1 MTPDSSVKT
10 VALGNLIDEFGGL
23 IQTGPFGSQLHQR
36 DYTEHGIPVVMPK
49 DIRAGRIDERTVARI
64 PEDKAKELSRH
75 YLKPGS
81 IVFPRRG
88 NIGKCAYV
96 DGYAER
102 FLCGT
107 GCVKIEPPAEILE
120 PLFVYYYF
128 CLPRVVEW
136 FERNAVGTTMLN
148 LSARI
153 IGRVQLPLL
162 PLQYQRRVA
171 SVLAA
176 YDRLIENNR
185 RRIAL
190 LEKAVRLVY
199 KEWFIHLRF
208 PGHEQ
213 AEIRTGI
220 PDRWKRGRIDD
231 VCRTVGGGTPSTKRP
246 EYWDGD
252 VTWVVPT
259 DVTSNDSIFLVDS
272 ERRITE
278 NGLLESSAKI
288 VPAYTILMTSR
299 ASVGYFALMDR
310 EVCTNQ
316 GFINIVSDDTRM
328 TMYLLF
334 NLISRVA
341 EIRSS
346 ATGTTY
352 PEISKGR
359 FRTMDVVIPDESV
372 VARFADFAWDVIRQI
387 RTLKRSSLHLAHAR
401 DLLLPGLMSG
411 RIAV

>member
-1 MTPDSSVKT
+1 MRGGRLGDYVDFLYGKSLPAHSRRPGSVP
-10 VALGNLIDEFGGL
+10 V
-23 IQTGPFGSQLHQR
+23 FGS
-36 DYTEHGIPVVMPK
+36 
-49 DIRAGRIDERTVARI
+49 AGRVGSHDEALVRGPGVIVGRKGTVGAVHWSDDDFYPIDTTYYVI
-64 PEDKAKELSRH
+64 PKNEYDL
-75 YLKPGS
+75 
-81 IVFPRRG
+81 RRR
-88 NIGKCAYV
+88 Y
-96 DGYAER
+96 
-102 FLCGT
+102 
-107 GCVKIEPPAEILE
+107 
-120 PLFVYYYF
+120 VYY
-128 CLPRVVEW
+128 LLNTLSL
-136 FERNAVGTTMLN
+136 RNMNTDSAVPGLN
-148 LSARI
+148 RSNALSLHVAIAPSAQQDAIVDILSA
-153 IGRVQLPLL
+153 
-162 PLQYQRRVA
+162 YE
-171 SVLAA
+171 
-176 YDRLIENNR
+176 RLIENNR

-190 LEKAVRLVY
+190 LEKAIRLVY

-213 AEIRTGI
+213 TEIKDGV
-220 PDRWKRGRIDD
+220 PDRWKRGCIDE
-231 VCRTVGGGTPSTKRP
+231 VCRTVGGGTPSTRRP
-246 EYWDGD
+246 EYWNGD

-259 DVTSNDSIFLVDS
+259 DVTSNDSLFLVDS

-278 NGLLESSAKI
+278 KGLIESSAKI

-341 EIRSS
+341 EIRSN

-401 DLLLPGLMSG
+401 DLLLPRLMNG

>member
-1 MTPDSSVKT
+1 MRGGRLGDYVDFLYGKSLPAHSRRPGSVP
-10 VALGNLIDEFGGL
+10 V
-23 IQTGPFGSQLHQR
+23 FGS
-36 DYTEHGIPVVMPK
+36 
-49 DIRAGRIDERTVARI
+49 AGRVGSHDEALVRGPGVIVGRKGTVGAVHWSDDDFYPIDTTYYVVPKNEHDLRCRYVYYLLNTLSLRNMNTDSAVPGLNRSNALSLLVAI
-64 PEDKAKELSRH
+64 APSAQQD
-75 YLKPGS
+75 S
-81 IVFPRRG
+81 IV
-88 NIGKCAYV
+88 
-96 DGYAER
+96 D
-102 FLCGT
+102 
-107 GCVKIEPPAEILE
+107 IL
-120 PLFVYYYF
+120 
-128 CLPRVVEW
+128 
-136 FERNAVGTTMLN
+136 
-148 LSARI
+148 S
-153 IGRVQLPLL
+153 
-162 PLQYQRRVA
+162 
-171 SVLAA
+171 A

-213 AEIRTGI
+213 TGI
-220 PDRWKRGRIDD
+220 RDGVPDRWKRGRIDE
-231 VCRTVGGGTPSTKRP
+231 VCKTVGGGTPSTRRP

-278 NGLLESSAKI
+278 KGLIESSARI

-359 FRTMDVVIPDESV
+359 FRTMDVVIPDESIV
-372 VARFADFAWDVIRQI
+372 TRFADFAWDAIRQI
-387 RTLKRSSLHLAHAR
+387 RTLKRASRQLAQAR
-401 DLLLPGLMSG
+401 DLLLPRLMNG

>member
-1 MTPDSSVKT
+1 
-10 VALGNLIDEFGGL
+10 
-23 IQTGPFGSQLHQR
+23 
-36 DYTEHGIPVVMPK
+36 MPK

-107 GCVKIEPPAEILE
+107 GCVKIEPPTEILE
-120 PLFVYYYF
+120 PLFVYYYL

-136 FERNAVGTTMLN
+136 FERNAVGTTMPN

-190 LEKAVRLVY
+190 LENAIRLVY

-213 AEIRTGI
+213 AEIRAGI

-278 NGLLESSAKI
+278 KGLIESSARI

-359 FRTMDVVIPDESV
+359 FRTMDVVIPDESA

>member
-1 MTPDSSVKT
+1 
-10 VALGNLIDEFGGL
+10 
-23 IQTGPFGSQLHQR
+23 
-36 DYTEHGIPVVMPK
+36 MPK
-49 DIRAGRIDERTVARI
+49 DIRAGRIDERTVAKI

-107 GCVKIEPPAEILE
+107 GCVKIEPPTEILE
-120 PLFVYYYF
+120 PLFVYYYL

-213 AEIRTGI
+213 AEIRAGI
-220 PDRWKRGRIDD
+220 PDRWKRVTAFD
-231 VCRTVGGGTPSTKRP
+231 VMDILSGGTP
-246 EYWDGD
+246 D
-252 VTWVVPT
+252 
-259 DVTSNDSIFLVDS
+259 TSNPHYWNGEIPFFTPKDATAGVYVFSTEKHLSEEGLRNCNSRLYPKDTVFISARGTVGKIAMAQTDMAMSQSSYALLAMEPLSQPFLYLSILDGVEQLRSRAVGSVFAAIVRNTFRS
-272 ERRITE
+272 IPF
-278 NGLLESSAKI
+278 I
-288 VPAYTILMTSR
+288 VPEGRVISMFTDL
-299 ASVGYFALMDR
+299 
-310 EVCTNQ
+310 
-316 GFINIVSDDTRM
+316 VSPM
-328 TMYLLF
+328 F
-334 NLISRVA
+334 
-341 EIRSS
+341 
-346 ATGTTY
+346 
-352 PEISKGR
+352 
-359 FRTMDVVIPDESV
+359 
-372 VARFADFAWDVIRQI
+372 RQI
-387 RTLKRSSLHLAHAR
+387 DVLSYEVRKLTHAR
-401 DLLLPGLMSG
+401 DLLLPRLMSG